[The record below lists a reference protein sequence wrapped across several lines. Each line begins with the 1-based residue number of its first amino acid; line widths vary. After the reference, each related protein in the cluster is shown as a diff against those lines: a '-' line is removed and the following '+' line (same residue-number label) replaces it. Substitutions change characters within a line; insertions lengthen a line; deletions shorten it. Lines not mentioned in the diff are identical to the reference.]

1 MLTVHHLSISQSER
15 IVWLCE
21 ELELPYELKRY
32 DRAPSGA
39 APPEYKALHPFG
51 TAPVITDGDFSL
63 GESGAIIE
71 YVCRRYADGQL
82 MPGPDDPDYAQ
93 FLYWFHFAN
102 ASMIAAIMMD
112 FTAQR
117 LGAPV
122 LGHRTDLAFGIA
134 NQRLGEAPF
143 FAGDTFTA
151 ADIMMAYPFVAASGF
166 ITFDFEPYRHIRAY
180 TERIKKRPAF
190 HRARAKAEPR
200 LAG

>member
-1 MLTVHHLSISQSER
+1 MLTVHHLGISQSER

-21 ELELPYELKRY
+21 ELELPYDFKRY
-32 DRAPSGA
+32 DRTPIGA

-51 TAPVITDGDFSL
+51 TAPVITDGDFTL

-71 YVCRRYADGQL
+71 YICQRYAGGWL
-82 MPGPDDPDYAQ
+82 MAAPDHPDYAQ

-122 LGHRTDLAFGIA
+122 LGHRTDLAFAMA
-134 NQRLGEAPF
+134 NQRLGEVPF
-143 FAGDTFTA
+143 FAGNSFTA

-166 ITFDFEPYRHIRAY
+166 ISFDFEPYPHIRDFAQRMK
-180 TERIKKRPAF
+180 ERPAF
-190 HRARAKAEPR
+190 RRARAKAEPQ
-200 LAG
+200 LSS